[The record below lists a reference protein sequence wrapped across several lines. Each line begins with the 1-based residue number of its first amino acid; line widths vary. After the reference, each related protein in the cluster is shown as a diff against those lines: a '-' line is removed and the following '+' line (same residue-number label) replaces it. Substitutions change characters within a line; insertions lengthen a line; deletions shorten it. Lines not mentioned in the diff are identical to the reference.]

1 MSARQVAVDEDRLR
15 ERIAYHGRSI
25 FERGL
30 TAGSSGNISVRL
42 DDGWLMTP
50 TNCCLGNLDPA
61 DISRLDAQGVLL
73 SGKAPSKEFFLH
85 QAFLSKR
92 PQDGAVVHLHST
104 YATAVSC
111 LPDIDPMD
119 VLPPLTP
126 YSIMRFGKVAL
137 NPYHRPG
144 DKKLGDEILKV
155 AADYSAVLLS
165 NHGPIVAA
173 KDLDAAVY
181 AAEELEETAKLFMLL
196 QGQRPRL
203 LNAEQV
209 AELNQTFV
217 NKGADDAKSCC

>member
-1 MSARQVAVDEDRLR
+1 MSAYENQLKEQ
-15 ERIAYHGRSI
+15 ISYFGRSL

-61 DISRLDAQGVLL
+61 DISRLDLQGTLL

-85 QAFLSKR
+85 EAFLGKR
-92 PQDGAVVHLHST
+92 PKDKAVVHLHST

-111 LPDIDPMD
+111 LPDINPMD

-137 NPYHRPG
+137 TPYRRPG
-144 DKKLGDEILKV
+144 DKRLGDEIAKV
-155 AADYSAVLLS
+155 AGAYAAVLLS
-165 NHGPIVAA
+165 NHGPVVAA
-173 KDLDAAVY
+173 KNLEAAVY
-181 AAEELEETAKLFMLL
+181 AAEELEETARLFMILR
-196 QGQRPRL
+196 GQNPRVL
-203 LNAEQV
+203 TTEQV
-209 AELNQTFV
+209 AELERVFG
-217 NKGADDAKSCC
+217 NKETGDAKTCC

>member
-1 MSARQVAVDEDRLR
+1 MRPVEVKIDEQRLR

-42 DDGWLMTP
+42 EDGWLMTP
-50 TNCCLGNLDPA
+50 TNCCLGHLDPA

-73 SGKAPSKEFFLH
+73 SGKPPSKEFFLH

-92 PQDGAVVHLHST
+92 PQDAAVVHLHST

-111 LPDIDPMD
+111 LPDLDPLDM
-119 VLPPLTP
+119 LPPLTP
-126 YSIMRFGKVAL
+126 YSIMKFGRVAL
-137 NPYHRPG
+137 TPYHRPG
-144 DKKLGDEILKV
+144 DKKLGAEILKV
-155 AADYSAVLLS
+155 AAAYSAVLLA

-173 KDLDAAVY
+173 QDLDAAVY
-181 AAEELEETAKLFMLL
+181 AAEELEQTAKLFLL
-196 QGQRPRL
+196 LRGQRPRL

-209 AELNQTFV
+209 AELQPVFDNR
-217 NKGADDAKSCC
+217 GGDDAKSCC